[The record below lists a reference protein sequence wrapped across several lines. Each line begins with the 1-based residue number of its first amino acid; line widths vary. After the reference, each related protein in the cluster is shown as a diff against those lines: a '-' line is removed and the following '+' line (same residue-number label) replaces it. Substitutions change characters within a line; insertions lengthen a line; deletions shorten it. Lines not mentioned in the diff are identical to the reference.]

1 MDGARDDVAIA
12 IDDVSYFYG
21 KGALSKQILFGVSDE
36 VREGEILI
44 LTGPSGSGK
53 TTLLT
58 LMGALR
64 AGQSGSTRILGQ
76 ELRDAKENAL
86 VAVRRQIGY
95 IFQSHNL
102 LQALSVEQNVRMA
115 TQLSALRKLSRR
127 DQRERIEEVL
137 DRVGMVEHIDKRVSQ
152 LSGGQRQRV
161 AIARALVNRP
171 KIILADEPTA
181 SLDKQSGRD
190 VVDLIQQLAQEE
202 GACVVLVTHDNR
214 ILDVADRILH
224 LEDGK
229 VKPLRDA
236 VASDAGRMLHILSEQ
251 DPEAHAHLLTF
262 AVALARVAHADRE
275 VSDSEIEVIRRVLNE
290 TAGLGEGEVEFVIQ
304 LALAQPASHHADQGG
319 ATGTS
324 QLASLRP
331 EHARELAVALEAVA
345 EADGELT
352 PDERG
357 EIDRILAEIE
367 GRR

>member
-1 MDGARDDVAIA
+1 MEPAAGKVSIA
-12 IDDVSYFYG
+12 VEDVSYFYG
-21 KGALSKQILFGVSDE
+21 KGALRKQILFDVSDV
-36 VREGEILI
+36 VRQGEILI

-64 AGQSGSTRILGQ
+64 AAQSGSIRILGQ
-76 ELRDAKENAL
+76 ELRDAREKSL
-86 VAVRRQIGY
+86 VGVRRQIGY

-115 TQLSALRKLSRR
+115 IQLGELRQLPRAE
-127 DQRERIEEVL
+127 QRACIEEVL
-137 DRVGMVEHIDKRVSQ
+137 GRVGMAEHIDKRVDQ

-190 VVDLIQQLAQEE
+190 VVDLIQQLAREE
-202 GACVVLVTHDNR
+202 GASVVLVTHDNR

-224 LEDGK
+224 LEDGR
-229 VKPLRDA
+229 VRPLGDA

-251 DPEAHAHLLTF
+251 DPDAHAQLLTF

-275 VSDSEIEVIRRVLNE
+275 VTDSEIEVIRQALQD
-290 TAGLGEGEVEFVIQ
+290 TAGLGAGEADFVIE
-304 LALAQPASHHADQGG
+304 LAIAQPGGGHAEGSGRGG
-319 ATGTS
+319 AS
-324 QLASLRP
+324 QLASLPP
-331 EHARELAVALEAVA
+331 ERARDLIAALEAVA

-352 PDERG
+352 ADERA
-357 EIDRILAEIE
+357 EIDRIIAEI
-367 GRR
+367 GGAG